1 MSTMTTP
8 AVEPGFAVELALP
21 IDSALDRVTAALKA
35 EGFGVLTTIDVQVTL
50 KEKID
55 VDFVPYAILG
65 ACNPVLAHRAL
76 LADKRVG
83 LLLPC
88 NVMIFEENGRS
99 MVNIANPE
107 VMLAHGLEND
117 DLTAIA
123 AEAAEKLRRVAAA
136 LGDAL

>member
-1 MSTMTTP
+1 
-8 AVEPGFAVELALP
+8 
-21 IDSALDRVTAALKA
+21 
-35 EGFGVLTTIDVQVTL
+35 
-50 KEKID
+50 
-55 VDFVPYAILG
+55 
-65 ACNPVLAHRAL
+65 
-76 LADKRVG
+76 
-83 LLLPC
+83 
-88 NVMIFEENGRS
+88 MIFEENGRS